1 MMKGV
6 NLRINATNKSG
17 PAMASAS
24 RGLKGL
30 AKAQRSVQ
38 RTNVGFMKGMSA
50 NRRIVQQ
57 VGMQVSDLGVQ
68 IAGGQSALL
77 SLTQNVPQVVQ
88 MFGAWGGILAAV
100 ITLLGT
106 FSLVM
111 IKSGKGINDIIP
123 FTGSLQNEFTGLA
136 KTFGVMKDA
145 VLDGVNFLINNLD
158 LLFFT
163 LSIVSGLM
171 VGKFILGF
179 LRSTGTLKLFNTA
192 LLVTRKRGLGAG
204 LALIKARGGALLF
217 ANALNFVK
225 KAIIATGIGALI
237 VGLGYLTERLFTL
250 RQATGSWG
258 ETLKL
263 VGDLAKQ
270 VFMQLPNIIGG
281 VFLKIRHF
289 QLSMVAGFSDML
301 ADMLASVG
309 SWADPVIGVFVGI
322 KDAIFQVFATIGA
335 ALLNPIRDG
344 INAMIGLVVSGINM
358 MLEKV
363 NKIPGVDI
371 PLIPPDFKKFTG
383 IVVDDTK
390 TFGQRVKDA
399 FNKGLGG
406 TYVGQD
412 GVLTKGTREASD
424 RIKSLAKQIDMLA
437 TKMLGSAN
445 DAIPAWEKIK
455 KLLAS
460 IQTDKFDIRSVF
472 GNKDELDEMLGGK
485 TDPVK
490 IKTKIIPPDMKP
502 IADTMDVIKEM
513 GESIS
518 RTLNNSFKSLIRGSK
533 SLKDVMVDVLNTIA
547 DKLIDLALNP
557 IFDSIGAGIA
567 GIFSGGTGG
576 IFSNVL
582 GSLFSFNGGGYT
594 GNGSRSGGL
603 DGRGGFLAVLHPKES
618 VVDHTKTKN
627 PNKMNNAKTRLPAA
641 KVASNIVITNHNL
654 FNGVTHEEVMRD
666 VEKSQDN
673 LKKQI
678 DKEMPSKIDNHN
690 FNKRRGVA

>member
-1 MMKGV
+1 
-6 NLRINATNKSG
+6 
-17 PAMASAS
+17 
-24 RGLKGL
+24 
-30 AKAQRSVQ
+30 
-38 RTNVGFMKGMSA
+38 
-50 NRRIVQQ
+50 
-57 VGMQVSDLGVQ
+57 
-68 IAGGQSALL
+68 
-77 SLTQNVPQVVQ
+77 
-88 MFGAWGGILAAV
+88 
-100 ITLLGT
+100 
-106 FSLVM
+106 
-111 IKSGKGINDIIP
+111 
-123 FTGSLQNEFTGLA
+123 
-136 KTFGVMKDA
+136 
-145 VLDGVNFLINNLD
+145 
-158 LLFFT
+158 
-163 LSIVSGLM
+163 
-171 VGKFILGF
+171 
-179 LRSTGTLKLFNTA
+179 
-192 LLVTRKRGLGAG
+192 
-204 LALIKARGGALLF
+204 
-217 ANALNFVK
+217 
-225 KAIIATGIGALI
+225 
-237 VGLGYLTERLFTL
+237 
-250 RQATGSWG
+250 
-258 ETLKL
+258 
-263 VGDLAKQ
+263 
-270 VFMQLPNIIGG
+270 
-281 VFLKIRHF
+281 
-289 QLSMVAGFSDML
+289 
-301 ADMLASVG
+301 
-309 SWADPVIGVFVGI
+309 
-322 KDAIFQVFATIGA
+322 
-335 ALLNPIRDG
+335 
-344 INAMIGLVVSGINM
+344 
-358 MLEKV
+358 
-363 NKIPGVDI
+363 
-371 PLIPPDFKKFTG
+371 
-383 IVVDDTK
+383 
-390 TFGQRVKDA
+390 
-399 FNKGLGG
+399 
-406 TYVGQD
+406 
-412 GVLTKGTREASD
+412 
-424 RIKSLAKQIDMLA
+424 MLA